1 MPELPEKPLNREPE
15 VEDLIQS
22 FITYKDGYDR
32 NHSQHPHLDGDKHRV
47 EINGAVNS
55 ILHLSISQLSN
66 DFEQHSVVCA
76 LQCAGNR
83 RHTMRTELK
92 EVDGIDWFDGAV
104 MNCKWTGP
112 RVKDVLAQANISLT
126 LEEQKKAHVA
136 FACYAKPCQDDTW
149 YGASIPLTRVMDE
162 DAEVILALKMNDQP
176 LTVGHGHPVR
186 VIIPGIA
193 GARSVKWLEQITVQT
208 VESSNVYMQRD
219 YKILPEE
226 VTNAEQAQRF
236 FPFVPPV
243 HEMPVNSA
251 VVLPKP
257 GTTVQRDVDGS
268 ITVQGYALPSGDDGP
283 VTKVEVSGDDGR
295 LWTEAE
301 IVYHEGTSRW
311 SWVLWKAQL
320 KIEPGSN
327 KTIFSN
333 AFDTA
338 GNSQPRH
345 SQWNLRGVC
354 YNGFGVASD
363 LTIM

>member
-15 VEDLIQS
+15 ADDLIQS

-32 NHSQHPHLDGDKHRV
+32 NHSQHPQLDMDKHRV
-47 EINGAVNS
+47 EIGGAVEKT
-55 ILHLSISQLSN
+55 LQLSISDLTN

-92 EVDGIDWFDGAV
+92 EVDGIDWFDAAV

-112 RVKDVLAQANISLT
+112 RVKDILERANISLP
-126 LEEQKKAHVA
+126 LEQQKKAHVA

-149 YGASIPLTRVMDE
+149 YGASIPLSRALDE
-162 DAEVILALKMNDQP
+162 NAEVILALKMNDQP
-176 LTVGHGHPVR
+176 LNVKHGHPVR
-186 VIIPGIA
+186 VIVPGIA

-208 VESSNVYMQRD
+208 EESQNLYMQND

-226 VTNAEQAQRF
+226 VTNAEQAKDYF
-236 FPFVPPV
+236 HTLPPV
-243 HEMPVNSA
+243 QDMPVNSA
-251 VVLPKP
+251 VAIPKP
-257 GTTVQRDVDGS
+257 GSTVQRDADGT

-283 VTKVEVSGDDGR
+283 VTRVEVSGDEGR
-295 LWTEAE
+295 TWTPAE
-301 IVYHEGTSRW
+301 IIPDEDMSKW
-311 SWVLWKAQL
+311 SWVLWKAKL
-320 KIEPGSN
+320 KTKPGSK

-333 AFDTA
+333 AFDAA

-354 YNGFGVASD
+354 YNGFGVVSD
-363 LTIM
+363 VTVQ